1 MIPTANDASDW
12 RTCYPK
18 AFSGNDLDDILVS
31 MRILAFIAALVIF
44 IVWDFA
50 QNNAGATNYV
60 VREVIRFMQSIG
72 F

>member
-1 MIPTANDASDW
+1 MSSDW
-12 RTCYPK
+12 RIRYPR
-18 AFSGNDLDDILVS
+18 AFIDNDLDDTLAS
-31 MRILAFIAALVIF
+31 MRILALIAALVIF

-50 QNNAGATNYV
+50 QNNAGATKYA